1 MEDYGFYFWLEILGG
16 NLCYVLMLL
25 SLGVA
30 LKKSAVRKVGYILL
44 IACLL
49 GFFILDPF
57 FKEIK
62 LPGIVSGAYSDLN
75 KNIRFILGIICA
87 IIPFAFIPCYQFL
100 TFKMRLHQNKKKYK
114 AYVYHDVFFL
124 FSTGLWCMWLFGSF
138 FFGSAMSGNYK
149 LSWDWIFGVL
159 LVIYYMGGICMALL
173 RQATF
178 VIMDGQYSYYNLKKT
193 FEGELKDIGSV
204 EMVKGGI
211 ILHIKEEELYIRC
224 TQMPYADLLKD
235 KLADFK

>member
-1 MEDYGFYFWLEILGG
+1 MLCSYATVIGSGFEKISSTQSGLHFANSLLAWIFYIRSILQRNKAAG
-16 NLCYVLMLL
+16 
-25 SLGVA
+25 
-30 LKKSAVRKVGYILL
+30 
-44 IACLL
+44 
-49 GFFILDPF
+49 D
-57 FKEIK
+57 
-62 LPGIVSGAYSDLN
+62 YSDLN

>member
-1 MEDYGFYFWLEILGG
+1 MLCSYATVIGSGFEKISRTQSGLHFANSLLAWIFYIISILQRNKAAG
-16 NLCYVLMLL
+16 
-25 SLGVA
+25 
-30 LKKSAVRKVGYILL
+30 
-44 IACLL
+44 
-49 GFFILDPF
+49 D
-57 FKEIK
+57 
-62 LPGIVSGAYSDLN
+62 YSDLN